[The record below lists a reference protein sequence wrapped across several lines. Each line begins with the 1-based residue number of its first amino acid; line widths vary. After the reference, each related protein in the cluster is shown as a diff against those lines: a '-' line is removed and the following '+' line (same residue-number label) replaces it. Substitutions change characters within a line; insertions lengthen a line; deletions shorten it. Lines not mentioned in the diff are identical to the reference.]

1 MKIAKFQIFGKL
13 LDVIKY
19 YLQFFTTMKQDIN
32 QRDFTERVKKI
43 IEVNC
48 ITPSKLKGEA
58 GISNITRKMDLSNT
72 KYVWTI
78 NDVKLL
84 CNRYGISRE
93 WLLKGIGSMYLGN
106 NTQGSSYNTDD
117 IVALERND
125 IIETSSRKKR
135 LDDAIKH
142 LISIGLIDGKKPSKS
157 IALTMDRNRSNISST
172 LRGDS
177 RYLNRNFIRDFC
189 ATYKNIISADWIWEG
204 AGEMI
209 INDYSEMEEKNRIS
223 LIPEDKLMNLTKEEL
238 ISLARQL
245 MELNKEQNDM
255 YNLLIQQNERMIR
268 YGHDRFN
275 NIMNLIF
282 KNV

>member
-1 MKIAKFQIFGKL
+1 MRKG
-13 LDVIKY
+13 
-19 YLQFFTTMKQDIN
+19 IN
-32 QRDFTERVKKI
+32 QEDFTERVKKI

-93 WLLKGIGSMYLGN
+93 WLLKGTGSMYSGN
-106 NTQGSSYNTDD
+106 NTQGSSPNPGNNA
-117 IVALERND
+117 ALEGND

-177 RYLNRNFIRDFC
+177 RYLNRNFTRDFC

-204 AGEMI
+204 TGEMI
-209 INDYSEMEEKNRIS
+209 INDYSEKEEKNSIN
-223 LIPEDKLMNLTKEEL
+223 LITEDKLKNLTKEEL
-238 ISLARQL
+238 ISLVRQL
-245 MELNKEQNDM
+245 MEFNKEQNDM

-268 YGHDRFN
+268 YGHERFN
-275 NIMNLIF
+275 NITSLIF